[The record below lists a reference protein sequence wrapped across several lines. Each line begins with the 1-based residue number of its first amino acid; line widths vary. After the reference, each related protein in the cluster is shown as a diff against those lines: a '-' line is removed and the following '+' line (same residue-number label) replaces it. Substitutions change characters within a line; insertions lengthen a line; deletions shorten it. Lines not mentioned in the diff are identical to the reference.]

1 MSFGLKESKDFKL
14 KKTFR
19 AKLQQVYNGF
29 TQQEIVSAF
38 GGIRHRLQK
47 CIDNQ
52 GRQVR

>member
-1 MSFGLKESKDFKL
+1 MNFAGKANKKL
-14 KKTFR
+14 KAIFFR
-19 AKLQQVYNGF
+19 LKLQQVYNGF

-52 GRQVR
+52 GRKVR